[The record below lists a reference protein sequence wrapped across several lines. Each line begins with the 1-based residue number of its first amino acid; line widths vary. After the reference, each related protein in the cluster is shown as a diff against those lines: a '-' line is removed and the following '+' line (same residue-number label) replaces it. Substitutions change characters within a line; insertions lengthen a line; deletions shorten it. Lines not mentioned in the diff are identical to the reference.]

1 MIIQVNT
8 DSSIENDSALTAH
21 VESVVEKALG
31 RFSEKITRIEVHLHD
46 ENAHKPGDHDKR
58 CLLEVRLAGLQPQA
72 VTHNSDATDK
82 ALTGACD
89 KMKSLLE
96 SLLGRLNKR

>member
-8 DSSIENDSALTAH
+8 DSSIENDAALTAH
-21 VESVVEKALG
+21 VQTVVEKALS
-31 RFSEKITRIEVHLHD
+31 RFSDKVTRVEVHLHD

-72 VTHNSDATDK
+72 VTHHADSTHN
-82 ALTGACD
+82 ALAGASD
-89 KMKSLLE
+89 KMKNLLD
-96 SLLGRLNKR
+96 SLLGKLNKR

>member
-8 DSSIENDSALTAH
+8 DSSIENDSKLTAH

-31 RFSEKITRIEVHLHD
+31 RFSDKITRVEVHLHD

-72 VTHNSDATDK
+72 VTHHADSTDK
-82 ALTGACD
+82 ALNGACD

-96 SLLGRLNKR
+96 SMLGRLNKR

>member
-21 VESVVEKALG
+21 VESVVEKALS
-31 RFSEKITRIEVHLHD
+31 RFGDKITRVEVHLHD
-46 ENAHKPGDHDKR
+46 EIAHKPGEHDKR

-72 VTHNSDATDK
+72 VTQHADTTHK
-82 ALTGACD
+82 AIAGACD
-89 KMKSLLE
+89 KMKNLLE
-96 SLLGRLNKR
+96 SLLGRLNQH

>member
-8 DSSIENDSALTAH
+8 DSSIENNDALTAH

-72 VTHNSDATDK
+72 VTEHADTTQK
-82 ALTGACD
+82 AVAGACD
-89 KMKSLLE
+89 KMKSLLD
-96 SLLGRLNKR
+96 SLLGRLNKH

>member
-1 MIIQVNT
+1 MITKVNT

-21 VESVVEKALG
+21 VESVVERVLS
-31 RFSEKITRIEVHLHD
+31 RFADKITRVEVHLHD

-72 VTHNSDATDK
+72 VTHHADTTEK
-82 ALTGACD
+82 ALSGACD
-89 KMKSLLE
+89 KMKNLLE
-96 SLLGRLNKR
+96 SMLGRLNKR

>member
-8 DSSIENDSALTAH
+8 DSSIENDAALTAH
-21 VESVVEKALG
+21 VQTVVEKALN
-31 RFSEKITRIEVHLHD
+31 RFSDKVTRVEVHLHD

-72 VTHNSDATDK
+72 VTHHADSTHN
-82 ALTGACD
+82 ALAGASD
-89 KMKSLLE
+89 KMKNLLD
-96 SLLGRLNKR
+96 SLLGKLNKR

>member
-8 DSSIENDSALTAH
+8 DSSIENDAALTAH
-21 VESVVEKALG
+21 VQTVVEKALI
-31 RFSEKITRIEVHLHD
+31 RFSDKVTRVEVHLHD

-72 VTHNSDATDK
+72 VTHHADSTHN
-82 ALTGACD
+82 ALAGASD
-89 KMKSLLE
+89 KMKNLLD
-96 SLLGRLNKR
+96 SLLGKLNKR

>member
-8 DSSIENDSALTAH
+8 DSSIENDAGLTAH

-46 ENAHKPGDHDKR
+46 ENAHKSGDDDKR

-72 VTHNSDATDK
+72 VSHHAETTDK
-82 ALTGACD
+82 ALSGACD

-96 SLLGRLNKR
+96 SLLGRLSKH